1 MIPWQRERGYPFQL
15 FTQASIRVSDDPAL
29 LEAMYLAGFDKIFA
43 GIESPVEESLK
54 FMGAQK
60 NLQGD
65 TPLLDKVK
73 ILQEYGMEVQAGF
86 IMGLD
91 TDPDDIADRMI
102 AFIREAGIPVAM
114 VGVLGVLRDTPD
126 YKRYK
131 RLGPLA

>member
-1 MIPWQRERGYPFQL
+1 M
-15 FTQASIRVSDDPAL
+15 
-29 LEAMYLAGFDKIFA
+29 
-43 GIESPVEESLK
+43 
-54 FMGAQK
+54 
-60 NLQGD
+60 
-65 TPLLDKVK
+65 LDKVK

-131 RLGPLA
+131 RLGRLREDVKYTGDSGIFSRQLSYEPLIDPDDCWAAPSQGSRNAE

>member
-1 MIPWQRERGYPFQL
+1 M
-15 FTQASIRVSDDPAL
+15 
-29 LEAMYLAGFDKIFA
+29 
-43 GIESPVEESLK
+43 EESLK

-126 YKRYK
+126 FKRYK
-131 RLGPLA
+131 RYFQPGVELCAPH